1 MSQTRSP
8 ERLTIRLD
16 ASGANHAN
24 TSMNNPNANTLRTR
38 NALFIAHQPSSLS
51 SFAAMPSAQI
61 VQLYLKFGYVK
72 PTVWLKTTS
81 ETISA
86 GFLASRRLAK
96 EALTAF
102 DPLALPAPI
111 LQLATHDE
119 SAAFPH
125 PLVMRVL
132 CMKERKNDPGGLH
145 DQRRRAR
152 DPGVRLAGLSFAVSA
167 SSRQR
172 SEQRRPYLEA
182 LAPSSVWELLAHE
195 KVAGAADG
203 GGSSVGLVGEGEA
216 LERQHGGVREALG
229 A

>member
-16 ASGANHAN
+16 ASGANHAK

-86 GFLASRRLAK
+86 GFLASRRLGKKSSPPSIPSPSQLPSFSWRLMTSLQRNA
-96 EALTAF
+96 ALNESVAWFLENYDTAR
-102 DPLALPAPI
+102 
-111 LQLATHDE
+111 TG
-119 SAAFPH
+119 
-125 PLVMRVL
+125 M
-132 CMKERKNDPGGLH
+132 
-145 DQRRRAR
+145 
-152 DPGVRLAGLSFAVSA
+152 
-167 SSRQR
+167 
-172 SEQRRPYLEA
+172 
-182 LAPSSVWELLAHE
+182 
-195 KVAGAADG
+195 
-203 GGSSVGLVGEGEA
+203 
-216 LERQHGGVREALG
+216 
-229 A
+229 